1 MRKPQPPTAKPIRIP
16 KTVFTSPHAQ
26 KTWSTLF
33 WSLFHLPP
41 YRDIKSR
48 EPLKHLHAHK
58 IWGPSDLHL
67 PHSAPYQR
75 LVTWKYSHGL
85 QHPSIILWQRAHHP
99 HHEWLLSLKRMPPR
113 RTSLS
118 FSSVFLAGTVN
129 ALMDEKYEGEDC
141 GGGGGPCVRIFSFLC
156 YFDRKTWFM
165 SSLMC
170 GLGSLCRCILRTVT
184 GSFVP
189 VGDGGGGSCTCRR
202 VLCYPMPLRPPVP
215 EQKHPDKPCHL
226 VLRPW
231 FREGRGA
238 ADKTHWVSGQLLNEA
253 DS

>member
-1 MRKPQPPTAKPIRIP
+1 MRKPQPLTAKPIRIP
-16 KTVFTSPHAQ
+16 KTVFTSPHPQ

-129 ALMDEKYEGEDC
+129 ALMDEKYEGEDW

-189 VGDGGGGSCTCRR
+189 VGDGGGGVAR
-202 VLCYPMPLRPPVP
+202 VWEFCAIRCHWDLLSLNKSILTNPVTLSWGP
-215 EQKHPDKPCHL
+215 GSER
-226 VLRPW
+226 V
-231 FREGRGA
+231 GG
-238 ADKTHWVSGQLLNEA
+238 LLIKRTGCLG
-253 DS
+253 SS